1 MLRSSS
7 FVLGLCAFAVVM
19 PAPAADWRQ
28 FRGNDN
34 NPVVDE
40 PLPTTWSDQEN
51 TAWKADLPG
60 RGVSSPIVVGDR
72 VIVTASSGAK
82 QDRLHVLAFDAKSG
96 RKLWHRQFWATG
108 RTLSHPTSA
117 NAAPTPTSDG
127 ESIFAFYSSNDL
139 VCLDLDGNLKW
150 FRGLTHDYPT
160 AANDVGM
167 AASPIVV
174 GDAVIVQVE
183 CKGDSF
189 AGGIDKRTGEPL
201 WKIPRAV
208 EMNWTSPA
216 VLHGSKEVGDLVLLQ
231 SPDKLTAHD
240 PQTGRVVW
248 SYDAACDSIAS
259 PLAVS
264 DLVVVPATN
273 GLTAFKRPAEGATP
287 EPLWQEKK
295 LGPGPGSPM
304 VHRNRVYT
312 VSRGNVLNCAALDT
326 GAELWR
332 LRLKGP
338 FWATGVAAGD
348 HLYFVNQDGIAQV
361 VKPEETEGKIVAE
374 VPFGEA
380 VLGSPAVANG
390 ALYVRSDGH
399 LWKIAAG
406 G

>member
-1 MLRSSS
+1 MKRLLWPKLLAAALSGM
-7 FVLGLCAFAVVM
+7 VL
-19 PAPAADWRQ
+19 PSTAADWRQ
-28 FRGNDN
+28 FRGNDG
-34 NPVVDE
+34 NPVADT
-40 PLPTTWSDQEN
+40 PLPTTWSEQEN

-72 VIVTASSGAK
+72 VIVTASSGAR
-82 QDRLHVLAFDAKSG
+82 QDRLHVLAFDAKTG
-96 RKLWHRQFWATG
+96 RRLWHRQFWATG

-127 ESIFAFYSSNDL
+127 ESIFAFFSSNDL
-139 VCLDLDGNLKW
+139 ICLDLDGNLKW
-150 FRGLTHDYPT
+150 LRGLTHDYPT

-167 AASPIVV
+167 AASPVVV
-174 GDAVIVQVE
+174 GDTVVVQVE

-189 AGGIDKRTGEPL
+189 AGGIDKTTGEPR

-216 VLHGSKEVGDLVLLQ
+216 VLHGPTGDLVLLQ
-231 SPDKLTAHD
+231 STDRLTAHD
-240 PQTGRVVW
+240 PRTGDAVW
-248 SYDAACDSIAS
+248 TYEAPCDAIPS
-259 PLAVS
+259 PLAVD
-264 DLVVVPATN
+264 DLVIVAAAN
-273 GLTAFKRPAEGATP
+273 GLTAFKRPAAGATP
-287 EPLWQEKK
+287 EPLWQDKK
-295 LGPGPGSPM
+295 LGPGPGSPL

-348 HLYFVNQDGIAQV
+348 HLYFVNQDGLAQV
-361 VKPEETEGKIVAE
+361 VKPEETEGTIVAE
-374 VPFGEA
+374 IPFGES
-380 VLGSPAVANG
+380 VLGSPAVADG
-390 ALYVRSDGH
+390 AMYIRSDGH

>member
-1 MLRSSS
+1 MMRSK
-7 FVLGLCAFAVVM
+7 VWKFAAVAAVSG
-19 PAPAADWRQ
+19 ATCWAADWRQ
-28 FRGNDN
+28 FRGNES
-34 NPVVDE
+34 NPVSE
-40 PLPTTWSDQEN
+40 SPLPTTWSETEN

-72 VIVTASSGAK
+72 VIVTASSGAR

-96 RKLWHRQFWATG
+96 KQLWHRQFWATG

-117 NAAPTPTSDG
+117 NAAPTPASDG
-127 ESIFAFYSSNDL
+127 SSIFAFYSSNDL
-139 VCLDLDGNLKW
+139 ISLDLEGNLLW

-167 AASPIVV
+167 AASPVVV

-189 AGGIDKRTGEPL
+189 AGAVDKRTGEPL

-216 VLHGSKEVGDLVLLQ
+216 VLRGEGKNADLVLLQ
-231 SPDKLTAHD
+231 SPNQLSAHD
-240 PQTGRVVW
+240 PATGRVVW
-248 SYDAACDSIAS
+248 TYEAPCDPIAS
-259 PLAVS
+259 PLAVGHT
-264 DLVVVPATN
+264 VIVPAVA
-273 GLTAFKRPAEGATP
+273 GLTAFARPSEGSQP

-304 VHRNRVYT
+304 VHNDRVYT
-312 VSRGNVLNCAALDT
+312 VSRGNVLNCADLKT
-326 GAELWR
+326 GTEQWR

-348 HLYFVNQDGIAQV
+348 HLYFVNQDGLAQV
-361 VKPEETEGKIVAE
+361 VKPGETAGEIVAE
-374 VPFGEA
+374 IPFGEP
-380 VLGSPAVANG
+380 VLGSPAVADG
-390 ALYVRSDGH
+390 GLYVRSDGH
-399 LWKIAAG
+399 LWKIG
-406 G
+406 NRE